1 MKEKLKDDL
10 IDSSSLLFHSLEK
23 LDRQADE
30 LQNKA
35 NRIKELNRILVYK
48 IQNNYITD
56 MKIIDSAIAWFN
68 HRPELSPEE
77 CVECAMIANGINS

>member
-1 MKEKLKDDL
+1 MKEKLKYDL
-10 IDSSSLLFHSLEK
+10 TDSSSLLFHTLET

-35 NRIKELNRILVYK
+35 NRIKELNRVLVYR
-48 IQNNYITD
+48 IQNDYITD
-56 MKIIDSAIAWFN
+56 MKVVDTAMAWFN

>member
-1 MKEKLKDDL
+1 MKDKLKYDL
-10 IDSSSLLFHSLEK
+10 VDSSSLLFHSLEM

-30 LQNKA
+30 WQSKA

-68 HRPELSPEE
+68 HDPELSPEE
-77 CVECAMIANGINS
+77 CIELAMM

>member
-1 MKEKLKDDL
+1 MKEQLKYDL
-10 IDSSSLLFHSLEK
+10 TDSSSLLFHTLEE
-23 LDRQADE
+23 LDKQADE
-30 LQNKA
+30 WQNKA

-68 HRPELSPEE
+68 HNPELSPEE
-77 CVECAMIANGINS
+77 CIERAMM

>member
-1 MKEKLKDDL
+1 MNDKLKDDL
-10 IDSSSLLFHSLEK
+10 IDSSSLLFHSLDM

-56 MKIIDSAIAWFN
+56 METIDCAIAWFN
-68 HRPELSPEE
+68 HNPELSPEE
-77 CVECAMIANGINS
+77 CIERAMM